1 MYACVDEQESN
12 ETKEKNEWNGFSI
25 SLFNRSNDL
34 NVSWGREQQKG
45 LYIMYT
51 MPLPNAEKSLQ

>member
-12 ETKEKNEWNGFSI
+12 ETKEKNGFSI

-34 NVSWGREQQKG
+34 NVSWGRGQQKG